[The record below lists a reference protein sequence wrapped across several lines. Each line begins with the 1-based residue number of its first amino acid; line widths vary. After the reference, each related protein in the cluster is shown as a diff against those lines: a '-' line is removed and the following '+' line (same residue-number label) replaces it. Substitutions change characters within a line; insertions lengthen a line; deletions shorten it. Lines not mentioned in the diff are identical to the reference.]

1 MLLFSRACI
10 EQFIVRVLNPQ
21 GVHMVAVIFEVNP
34 TSEGKS
40 EYLKIASEL
49 RTFLEN
55 RDGFISIERFQSLTE
70 EGKILSLSF
79 WRDESA
85 IESWRNVL
93 EHRVAQK
100 KGKQYL
106 FHSYRIRV
114 AKVVRDYTGIDRDE
128 APPDSKKELA

>member
-1 MLLFSRACI
+1 MI
-10 EQFIVRVLNPQ
+10 
-21 GVHMVAVIFEVNP
+21 AVMFEVKP

-79 WRDESA
+79 WRDEKA
-85 IESWRNVL
+85 IDTWRNVL
-93 EHRVAQK
+93 EHRAAQK

-106 FHSYRIRV
+106 FHSYRIR
-114 AKVVRDYTGIDRDE
+114 AARVVRDYTGTARDE
-128 APPDSKKELA
+128 APSDSKFSS

>member
-1 MLLFSRACI
+1 
-10 EQFIVRVLNPQ
+10 
-21 GVHMVAVIFEVNP
+21 MVAVIFEVIP
-34 TSEGKS
+34 TREGKS

-85 IESWRNVL
+85 IETWRNVL
-93 EHRVAQK
+93 EHRAAQK
-100 KGKQYL
+100 KGNYSL

-114 AKVVRDYTGIDRDE
+114 AKVIRDYTGTERDE
-128 APPDSKKELA
+128 APSDSRRELA